1 MRKHDSPGKFNP
13 VQNKQIELLLPE
25 GFEQLLREI
34 HDKIIHENIAN
45 DTKSLALWLKD
56 FFIFKN
62 GGIRY
67 VVSKEF
73 ESQIIDTESEVP
85 LNPGKVEQLIPEKI
99 DIQLGTKKI
108 STETETTQSL
118 AILCNSAKTDFQ
130 ILEQKLTTTLTDY
143 KTLQEELRI
152 KQESTELT
160 KKLIENHK
168 IELLNAYSELE
179 NIQELTS
186 TVYNLTIEK
195 ILEKQSP
202 EFITHY
208 NSKLEQLEAEFENK
222 LKQEIESMIGSNEKA
237 LQRVGLFTRTINF
250 LEFWSLEIN

>member
-1 MRKHDSPGKFNP
+1 M
-13 VQNKQIELLLPE
+13 
-25 GFEQLLREI
+25 
-34 HDKIIHENIAN
+34 
-45 DTKSLALWLKD
+45 
-56 FFIFKN
+56 
-62 GGIRY
+62 
-67 VVSKEF
+67 
-73 ESQIIDTESEVP
+73 
-85 LNPGKVEQLIPEKI
+85 NPGKVEQLIPEKF

-108 STETETTQSL
+108 STEKFTAETETTQSL

-168 IELLNAYSELE
+168 TELLNAYSELE
-179 NIQELTS
+179 NIQELKS
-186 TVYNLTIEK
+186 TVYNLTVEK

-222 LKQEIESMIGSNEKA
+222 LKKDVESMIESNEKA
-237 LQRVGLFTRTINF
+237 LQRVGLFTRKNRF
-250 LEFWSLEIN
+250 FWILVA